1 MSALRL
7 TRYATYVSVF
17 VALVLLVTKAFAWWE
32 TGSVG
37 VLASMLDS
45 AVDVVASMMILFAV
59 HVAQMPADNE
69 HRLGHGKAEPLAS
82 LAQSVFIAGS
92 ALYLVLHA
100 LDRLF
105 FPEAVREADL
115 GVWVMVFSMALTLAL
130 VMFQRYVIR
139 KTHSTAIESD
149 SLHYLSDLG
158 ANFAVM
164 IGLLLSAWFWV
175 DAALGL
181 IIGAWIGWQAVKL
194 AMASG
199 NQLLDRELPDS
210 MRDEIREIVLKHPQ
224 VRGFNDLRTF
234 RSGPTVFIQLDLEL
248 DDHLSLWMGHQIAEE
263 VTESLRQNFENADVM
278 IHQEPVSFRNKPG
291 HHQWEVE
298 SKS

>member
-1 MSALRL
+1 MKL
-7 TRYATYVSVF
+7 TRYATYASVL
-17 VALVLLVTKAFAWWE
+17 VALILLLVKGFAWWE
-32 TGSVG
+32 TRSVG
-37 VLASMLDS
+37 LLASMLDS
-45 AVDVVASMMILFAV
+45 AVDVVASVMILFAV
-59 HVAQMPADNE
+59 HIAQRPADNE

-100 LDRLF
+100 LDRLV
-105 FPEAVREADL
+105 FPEAVRDADL

-130 VMFQRYVIR
+130 VLFQRYVIR
-139 KTHSTAIESD
+139 KTQSSAIESD
-149 SLHYLSDLG
+149 SLHYVSDIG

-164 IGLLLSAWFWV
+164 LGLLLSAWLWV
-175 DAALGL
+175 DATLGL
-181 IIGAWIGWQAVKL
+181 LIGVWIGWQAVRL
-194 AMASG
+194 AVASA

-210 MRDEIREIVLKHPQ
+210 VRDDIRDIVLSHPQ

-234 RSGPTVFIQLDLEL
+234 RSGPRVFIQLDLEL

-263 VTESLRQNFENADVM
+263 VTEQLCRNFDNADVM

-298 SKS
+298 SKP